1 MGIAASAI
9 SVILRLLSALL
20 SIVAQLLISCCSGI
34 RLLILSAATENSHI
48 LCLRLSAHR
57 LGARKFSV
65 RAAFLA
71 FVTPQVPIPFLP
83 GEAVFFWR

>member
-9 SVILRLLSALL
+9 SIILRLLSALL
-20 SIVAQLLISCCSGI
+20 GIVAQLLISCCSST
-34 RLLILSAATENSHI
+34 RLPITSAATGRFPVFS
-48 LCLRLSAHR
+48 LRVSAHR

-71 FVTPQVPIPFLP
+71 FETPKVPIPFLP
-83 GEAVFFWR
+83 GGAVFFWR